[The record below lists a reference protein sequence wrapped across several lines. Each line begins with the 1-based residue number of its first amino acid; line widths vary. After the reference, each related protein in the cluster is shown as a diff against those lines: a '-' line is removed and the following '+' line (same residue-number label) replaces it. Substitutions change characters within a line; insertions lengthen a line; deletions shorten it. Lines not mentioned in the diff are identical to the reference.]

1 VIDHQKI
8 ERRLCLFQ
16 LEPKLFLHHRHRT
29 RQRMVLAVDRI
40 DLRVR
45 DIAGRSRGAFEWI
58 YGDHFW
64 RRRWDWRSLANGKC
78 QFALSLA
85 ISPDVFGE
93 AVGAGETAN
102 GFPVVTSIE
111 QAEDFNLAI
120 LLQAVGAHF

>member
-1 VIDHQKI
+1 LSPSCSCTTVTEPGKEWSWPSTESTFAFAI
-8 ERRLCLFQ
+8 L
-16 LEPKLFLHHRHRT
+16 LEGVAAR
-29 RQRMVLAVDRI
+29 
-40 DLRVR
+40 
-45 DIAGRSRGAFEWI
+45 FEWI
-58 YGDHFW
+58 HGDHFW
-64 RRRWDWRSLANGKC
+64 RRRWAWRSLANGKC